1 MSHCAISVLLRTT
14 ADYRPVNSASISVQ
28 FWLQLG
34 CDFVGICWGFWLG
47 GKCNFEAYL
56 IAIGLLFDCEWDG
69 AAPCMWITVNFLIIY
84 NTDKIIFVFKKTN
97 EIIVLN

>member
-1 MSHCAISVLLRTT
+1 MKKRLKGKEAPLLRTT

-47 GKCNFEAYL
+47 GKCNFERNFDCYW
-56 IAIGLLFDCEWDG
+56 IAI
-69 AAPCMWITVNFLIIY
+69 
-84 NTDKIIFVFKKTN
+84 
-97 EIIVLN
+97 